1 MKHFRDIQVVQVTG
15 IDAEPN
21 DGAFYKGDIIQV
33 TEKIDGANASVV
45 WSHETNK
52 LGVFS
57 RKEELHSGNTLRGF
71 YEYALG
77 LDTNKIARFP
87 HYTIFGEWLVPH
99 AVGYDRDAYMKW
111 YVYDIWDNIDNRW
124 MPQAFVKMVCEVCG
138 FNYVHV
144 IYEGPF
150 ISWDHI
156 KELAKGPSAYGAA
169 CMEGVVVKNLS
180 RLNDAQPRAP
190 KYLKYINES
199 FAENKK
205 HPFREVDPEKEA
217 AKDAAQELMSTVC
230 TKERVRKE
238 IFKCIDE
245 GLLTPPFGP
254 ESLTAIAKLVP
265 KRVYQDLVKEENYIL
280 QQCGEYAGKLS
291 GSMTMQ
297 WVRALLLEGTFNG
310 GIS

>member
-21 DGAFYKGDIIQV
+21 DGAFYKGDRIQV
-33 TEKIDGANASVV
+33 TEKIDGANASVM
-45 WSHETNK
+45 WNMYDDK
-52 LGVFS
+52 LMVYS
-57 RKEELHSGNTLRGF
+57 RKEELHPGNTLRGF

-77 LDTNKIARFP
+77 LNTGKLSSFAN
-87 HYTIFGEWLVPH
+87 YVIFGEWLVPH
-99 AVGYDRDAYMKW
+99 SVGYNKEAYMQW
-111 YVYDIWDNIDNRW
+111 YVYDIWDVFLKRW
-124 MPQAFVKMVCEVCG
+124 MPQDFVKMVCEICG
-138 FNYVHV
+138 LNYIHV
-144 IYEGPF
+144 VYEGPF

-169 CMEGVVVKNLS
+169 TMEGVVVKNLS
-180 RLNDAQPRAP
+180 RLNDPQPRAP

-217 AKDAAQELMSTVC
+217 AKATAQELMATVC
-230 TKERVRKE
+230 TIERVRKE

-254 ESLTAIAKLVP
+254 ESLPAIAKLVP
-265 KRVYQDLVKEENYIL
+265 KRVYQDLVKEENSTL
-280 QQCGEYAGKLS
+280 QACGEYAGKMS

-297 WVRALLLEGTFNG
+297 HVKALLLRGAFNE
-310 GIS
+310 

>member
-21 DGAFYKGDIIQV
+21 DGAFYKGDRIQV
-33 TEKIDGANASVV
+33 TEKIDGANASVM
-45 WSHETNK
+45 WNMYDEK
-52 LGVFS
+52 LMIYS
-57 RKEELHSGNTLRGF
+57 RKEELHPGNTLRGF

-77 LDTNKIARFP
+77 LNTEKLSSFA
-87 HYTIFGEWLVPH
+87 HYVIFGEWLVPH
-99 AVGYDRDAYMKW
+99 AVGYNKDAYMQW
-111 YVYDIWDNIDNRW
+111 YVYDIWDTLLKRW
-124 MPQAFVKMVCEVCG
+124 MPQDFVQMVCEVCG
-138 FNYVHV
+138 LNYIHV

-169 CMEGVVVKNLS
+169 TMEGVVVKNLS
-180 RLNDAQPRAP
+180 RLNDPQPRAP

-217 AKDAAQELMSTVC
+217 AKVTAHELMATVC
-230 TKERVRKE
+230 TLERVRKE

-254 ESLTAIAKLVP
+254 ESLPAIAKLVP
-265 KRVYQDLVKEENYIL
+265 KRIYQDLVKEENSTL
-280 QQCGEYAGKLS
+280 QACGEYAGKMS

-297 WVRALLLEGTFNG
+297 HVRALLLSGVFNE
-310 GIS
+310 

>member
-21 DGAFYKGDIIQV
+21 DGAFYKGDRIQV
-33 TEKIDGANASVV
+33 TEKIDGANASVM
-45 WSHETNK
+45 WNMYDEK
-52 LGVFS
+52 LMIYS
-57 RKEELHSGNTLRGF
+57 RKEELHPGNTLRGF

-77 LDTNKIARFP
+77 LNTEKLSNFA
-87 HYTIFGEWLVPH
+87 HYVIFGEWLVPH
-99 AVGYDRDAYMKW
+99 AVGYNKDAYMQW
-111 YVYDIWDNIDNRW
+111 YVYDIWDTLLKRW
-124 MPQAFVKMVCEVCG
+124 MPQDFVQMVCEVCG
-138 FNYVHV
+138 LNYIHV

-169 CMEGVVVKNLS
+169 TMEGVVVKNLS
-180 RLNDAQPRAP
+180 RLNDPQPRAP

-217 AKDAAQELMSTVC
+217 AKVTAHELMATVC
-230 TKERVRKE
+230 TLERVRKE

-254 ESLTAIAKLVP
+254 ESLPAIAKLVP
-265 KRVYQDLVKEENYIL
+265 KRIYQDLVKEENSTL
-280 QQCGEYAGKLS
+280 QACGEYAGKMS

-297 WVRALLLEGTFNG
+297 HVRTLLLSGVFNE
-310 GIS
+310 

>member
-21 DGAFYKGDIIQV
+21 DGAFYKGDRIQV
-33 TEKIDGANASVV
+33 TEKIDGANASVM
-45 WSHETNK
+45 WSLNENK

-71 YEYALG
+71 YEYACG
-77 LDTNKIARFP
+77 LNTEKLSSFANFV
-87 HYTIFGEWLVPH
+87 IFGEWLVPH
-99 AVGYDRDAYMKW
+99 AVGYDKSAYMKW
-111 YVYDIWDNIDNRW
+111 YVYDIWDTMQQCW
-124 MPQAFVKMVCEVCG
+124 MPQDFVKLVCKICG
-138 FNYVHV
+138 LNYVHV

-156 KELAKGPSAYGAA
+156 KELAKSPSAYGAA

-180 RLNDAQPRAP
+180 RLNDKMPRAP

-217 AKDAAQELMSTVC
+217 EKDAAREMMAMVC
-230 TKERVRKE
+230 TVERVRKE

-254 ESLTAIAKLVP
+254 ESIPAIAKLVP
-265 KRVYQDLVKEENYIL
+265 KRIYQDLVKEENSTL
-280 QQCGEYAGKLS
+280 QACGEYAGKLS

-297 WVRALLLEGTFNG
+297 HVKALLLAGAFNV
-310 GIS
+310 

>member
-1 MKHFRDIQVVQVTG
+1 MKHFRDIQPVQVTG
-15 IDAEPN
+15 VDAEPN

-33 TEKIDGANASVV
+33 TEKVDGANASVA
-45 WSHETNK
+45 WNMYDEK
-52 LGVFS
+52 LLTYS
-57 RKEELHSGNTLRGF
+57 RKEELHPGNTLRGF
-71 YEYALG
+71 YEYSMG
-77 LDTNKIARFP
+77 LNAAQLSAFAGYI
-87 HYTIFGEWLVPH
+87 IFGEWLVPH
-99 AVGYDRDAYMKW
+99 AVGYSKEAYMQW
-111 YVYDIWDNIDNRW
+111 YVYDIWDTILKRW
-124 MPQAFVKMVCEVCG
+124 MPQDFVKNVCTTCG
-138 FNYVHV
+138 LNYIHV

-169 CMEGVVVKNLS
+169 TMEGVVVKNLS
-180 RLNDAQPRAP
+180 RLNDPWPRAP

-217 AKDAAQELMSTVC
+217 AKNIAHELMASVC
-230 TKERVRKE
+230 TVERVRKE

-254 ESLTAIAKLVP
+254 ESLPAIAKLVP
-265 KRVYQDLVKEENYIL
+265 KRIYQDLVKEENSTL
-280 QQCGEYAGKLS
+280 QACGEYAGKMS

-297 WVRALLLEGTFNG
+297 HVKALLLNGVFNE
-310 GIS
+310 

>member
-21 DGAFYKGDIIQV
+21 DGAFYKGDRIQV
-33 TEKIDGANASVV
+33 TEKIDGANASVM
-45 WSHETNK
+45 WNMYDEK
-52 LGVFS
+52 LMVYS
-57 RKEELHSGNTLRGF
+57 RKEELHPGNTLRGF

-77 LDTNKIARFP
+77 LNTEKLSSFA
-87 HYTIFGEWLVPH
+87 HYVIFGEWLVPH
-99 AVGYDRDAYMKW
+99 AVGYNKDAYMQW
-111 YVYDIWDNIDNRW
+111 YVYDIWDTFLKRW
-124 MPQAFVKMVCEVCG
+124 MPQDFVQMVCEVCG
-138 FNYVHV
+138 LNYIHV

-169 CMEGVVVKNLS
+169 TMEGVVVKNLS
-180 RLNDAQPRAP
+180 RLNDPQPRAP
-190 KYLKYINES
+190 KYLKYVNES

-217 AKDAAQELMSTVC
+217 AKVTAHELMTTVC
-230 TKERVRKE
+230 TLERVRKE

-254 ESLTAIAKLVP
+254 ESLPAIAKLVP
-265 KRVYQDLVKEENYIL
+265 KRIYQDLVKEENSTL
-280 QQCGEYAGKLS
+280 QACGEYAGKMS

-297 WVRALLLEGTFNG
+297 HVRALLLSGVFNE
-310 GIS
+310 

>member
-1 MKHFRDIQVVQVTG
+1 MKHFRDIQVVQITG

-21 DGAFYKGDIIQV
+21 DGAFYKGDMIQV
-33 TEKIDGANASVV
+33 TEKIDGANASIMADLM
-45 WSHETNK
+45 TK
-52 LGVFS
+52 KITAFS

-71 YEYALG
+71 YEYAMG
-77 LDTNKIARFP
+77 LNHERIASFANFV
-87 HYTIFGEWLVPH
+87 IFGEWLVPH
-99 AVGYDRDAYMKW
+99 AVGYNKDAYMQW
-111 YVYDIWDNIDNRW
+111 YVYDIYDTMQKCW
-124 MPQAFVKMVCEVCG
+124 MPQDFVKLVCDICG
-138 FNYVHV
+138 LNYVHV

-156 KELAKGPSAYGAA
+156 KELAKSPSAYGANT
-169 CMEGVVVKNLS
+169 MEGVVVKNMS
-180 RLNDAQPRAP
+180 RLNDSQPRAP

-217 AKDAAQELMSTVC
+217 EKASAQELMATVC
-230 TKERVRKE
+230 TMERVRKE

-254 ESLTAIAKLVP
+254 ESIPAIAKLVP
-265 KRVYQDLVKEENYIL
+265 KRVYQDLVKEENTTL
-280 QQCGEYAGKLS
+280 QACGEYAGKLS

-297 WVRALLLEGTFNG
+297 HVKALLLAGTFNP
-310 GIS
+310 

>member
-15 IDAEPN
+15 VDAEPN

-33 TEKIDGANASVV
+33 TEKVDGANASVA
-45 WSHETNK
+45 WNMYDEK
-52 LGVFS
+52 LLAYS
-57 RKEELHSGNTLRGF
+57 RKEELHPGNTLRGF
-71 YEYALG
+71 YEYSRG
-77 LDTNKIARFP
+77 LNAAQLSAFAGYI
-87 HYTIFGEWLVPH
+87 IFGEWLVPH
-99 AVGYDRDAYMKW
+99 AVGYSKEAYMQW
-111 YVYDIWDNIDNRW
+111 YVYDIWDTILKRW
-124 MPQAFVKMVCEVCG
+124 MPQDFVKNVCTTCG
-138 FNYVHV
+138 LNYIHV

-169 CMEGVVVKNLS
+169 TMEGVVVKNLS
-180 RLNDAQPRAP
+180 RLNDPWPRAP

-217 AKDAAQELMSTVC
+217 AKNTAHELMASVC
-230 TKERVRKE
+230 TVERVRKE

-254 ESLTAIAKLVP
+254 ESLPAIAKLVP
-265 KRVYQDLVKEENYIL
+265 KRIYQDLVKEENSTL
-280 QQCGEYAGKLS
+280 QACGEYAGKMS

-297 WVRALLLEGTFNG
+297 HVKALLLNGVFNE
-310 GIS
+310 

>member
-1 MKHFRDIQVVQVTG
+1 MKHFRDIQVLRMTG
-15 IDAEPN
+15 VDAEPN

-33 TEKIDGANASVV
+33 TEKVDGANASVA
-45 WSHETNK
+45 WNMYDEK
-52 LGVFS
+52 LFAYS
-57 RKEELHSGNTLRGF
+57 RKEELHPGNTLRGF
-71 YEYALG
+71 YEYSMG
-77 LDTNKIARFP
+77 LNAAQLSAFSGYI
-87 HYTIFGEWLVPH
+87 IFGEWLVPH
-99 AVGYDRDAYMKW
+99 AVGYSKEAYMQW
-111 YVYDIWDNIDNRW
+111 YVYDIWDTILKRW
-124 MPQAFVKMVCEVCG
+124 MLQDFVKNVCTTCG
-138 FNYVHV
+138 LNYIHV

-169 CMEGVVVKNLS
+169 TMEGVVVKNLS
-180 RLNDAQPRAP
+180 RLNDFHPHAP

-217 AKDAAQELMSTVC
+217 AKNTAHELMASVC
-230 TKERVRKE
+230 TIERVRKE

-254 ESLTAIAKLVP
+254 ESLPAIAKLVP
-265 KRVYQDLVKEENYIL
+265 KRIYQDLVKEENSTL
-280 QQCGEYAGKLS
+280 QACGEYAGKMS

-297 WVRALLLEGTFNG
+297 HVKALVLRGAFNE
-310 GIS
+310 